1 MKLQEGLSHRGTLSS
16 KIQNESSGRRDVRER
31 QHSRHVKDGLKTR
44 DQLGVF
50 KGDDVLQY
58 KEWSKVNHNKTHLV
72 K

>member
-50 KGDDVLQY
+50 ILQR
-58 KEWSKVNHNKTHLV
+58 
-72 K
+72 